1 MSTNSFYQE
10 LERLLFLLIDDL
22 NEILLIDERRE
33 VVEFIHHAEYG
44 IALETLCFIVKE
56 HDNKLSDDQIK
67 KIRQLQTLMQID
79 SLPIDD

>member
-10 LERLLFLLIDDL
+10 IERLLFLLIDDL
-22 NEILLIDERRE
+22 NEIILIDERDE

-44 IALETLCFIVKE
+44 IALETLCFILKE
-56 HDNKLSDDQIK
+56 NHNKLTDNQVKQI
-67 KIRQLQTLMQID
+67 RHLQTLMQID